1 MSNVIRS
8 LIVKVGADVSQFNQ
22 ATKAISKD
30 LGKLSKKYDRIG
42 RTLTDNITK
51 PMLAVGA
58 GVGALVVSSL
68 KDAAEAERA
77 IAQLDAVLKSTG
89 QTAGVTREQALELAN
104 AFQKTTMFE
113 DETTLAAENM
123 LLTFTKVSKDIF
135 PDALKSTLDM
145 ATAMGTDATQAA
157 LQLGKTLNDPTRGMT
172 ALRRAGVTFSK
183 DQEKQIKILQE
194 SGDIMGAQKVI
205 LQELQKEF
213 GGSAE
218 AAGKTFA
225 GQLEILKNQFGDVKE
240 SLGTALMPVVMD
252 IIQTLQ
258 RNMPKIQ
265 ASIDKFVPIIKNDI
279 IPVLAD
285 LGRIV
290 GNVIEWFAEL
300 SPETQKTIGK
310 MLLLSAALGPVFSG
324 LSNILG
330 VASNFTGFLSI
341 ATKSAGAAGAAGAI
355 TKLGASLA
363 LLVGPA
369 GWITLAVAGLW
380 ALHEAFQ
387 AVKNGEI
394 DLTKAYG
401 TKGPR
406 QTWQFGGGATQ
417 PTGGGMGDFKSIEKA
432 MTPAPMGEFKQFAK
446 GGIVTRPTLGLIG
459 EAGAEAIIPL
469 GKGITVNHTGT
480 ITVRG
485 VNNRG
490 ELVAVVEQEITDKL
504 IQDNRRIPNRTGL
517 LPIG

>member
-89 QTAGVTREQALELAN
+89 ETAGVTREQALELAN

-123 LLTFTKVSKDIF
+123 LLTFTKVSKDI
-135 PDALKSTLDM
+135 
-145 ATAMGTDATQAA
+145 ATALGTDATQSA
-157 LQLGKTLNDPTRGMT
+157 LQLGKALNDPTRGMT

-183 DQEKQIKILQE
+183 DQEKLIKKLQE

-225 GQLEILKNQFGDVKE
+225 GQLEILKNQFGEVKE
-240 SLGTALMPVVMD
+240 SLGTALMPVVME

-265 ASIDKFVPIIKNDI
+265 ASIDKFVPIIKDDI

-290 GNVIEWFAEL
+290 GNVIEWFADL

-310 MLLLSAALGPVFSG
+310 MLLLGAAIGPVFSG

-355 TKLGASLA
+355 TKLGSSLA

-406 QTWQFGGGATQ
+406 QTWQFGDTYGSKTGVPKGTALGRGG
-417 PTGGGMGDFKSIEKA
+417 
-432 MTPAPMGEFKQFAK
+432 
-446 GGIVTRPTLGLIG
+446 TRPGEVPMYANGTPYVPTTGLALIHKG
-459 EAGAEAIIPL
+459 ERIIPANQNN
-469 GKGITVNHTGT
+469 GVQTINHTGT

-490 ELVAVVEQEITDKL
+490 ELVAVVEQEITNKL
-504 IQDNRRIPNRTGL
+504 IQDNRRIPNRTSL
-517 LPIG
+517 VPIG